1 MSPIDYNILLCLRLL
16 MGFLATDRGVVQTKL
31 ILVFL
36 RKCPERVLEPAN
48 FRPRMPRDIN
58 FTRVEIA
65 ALEGRHGSK
74 LVLFTSTNRPSLRSE
89 SGRTR
94 DRMSPQTPIPVAAW
108 ALIRTA
114 TGPSSSTSS
123 ARHVNFQL
131 GWVPSEASGSLT
143 LPRWGPKCVA

>member
-1 MSPIDYNILLCLRLL
+1 MIPIENNILFYLQLL
-16 MGFLATDRGVVQTKL
+16 MSYQATDRGVVQTNL
-31 ILVFL
+31 IIVFS

-65 ALEGRHGSK
+65 ALEGRHGTK

-114 TGPSSSTSS
+114 TGPSSCTSS
-123 ARHVNFQL
+123 GKHVNFQR
-131 GWVPSEASGSLT
+131 GWVSSEASGSLT